1 MAKLREGTGANA
13 NSGIISGVLV
23 TVGDLAKVVGKN
35 FS

>member
-23 TVGDLAKVVGKN
+23 TIGDLAKVVGHI
-35 FS
+35 SS